1 MPAAFNGKI
10 DALFC
15 ENKADIFGNYK
26 EDNNTITVTLDEE
39 SDNAISLMNL
49 AVIKTFLNGGDV
61 YLLYGELTIK
71 NVTKDVIFNVHY
83 GGTAKNQQGEKL
95 GMKAETTINRFDY
108 DIDCDPTAAGIG
120 KEVNIVVYLQFAK
133 Q

>member
-1 MPAAFNGKI
+1 LPAAFNGKI
-10 DALFC
+10 DALFF

-26 EDNNTITVTLDEE
+26 EENNTITVTLGEE
-39 SDNAISLMNL
+39 CDSAISLMNL

-120 KEVNIVVYLQFAK
+120 KEVNIVVHLQFAK

>member
-1 MPAAFNGKI
+1 M
-10 DALFC
+10 FC

-26 EDNNTITVTLDEE
+26 EENNTITVTLGEE
-39 SDNAISLMNL
+39 SDNTISLMNL

-71 NVTKDVIFNVHY
+71 NVTKVVIFNVHY

-120 KEVNIVVYLQFAK
+120 KEVNIVVLLQLAK

>member
-1 MPAAFNGKI
+1 M
-10 DALFC
+10 FC

-26 EDNNTITVTLDEE
+26 EENNTITVTLGEE
-39 SDNAISLMNL
+39 SDNTISLMNL
-49 AVIKTFLNGGDV
+49 AAIKTFLNGGDV

-120 KEVNIVVYLQFAK
+120 KEVNIVVHLQFAK

>member
-26 EDNNTITVTLDEE
+26 EENNTITVTLGEE
-39 SDNAISLMNL
+39 SDNTISLMNL
-49 AVIKTFLNGGDV
+49 AAIKTFLNGGDV

-120 KEVNIVVYLQFAK
+120 KEVNIVVHLQFAK

>member
-26 EDNNTITVTLDEE
+26 EENNTITVTLGEE

-83 GGTAKNQQGEKL
+83 GGTVKNQQGEKL

-120 KEVNIVVYLQFAK
+120 KEVNIVVLLQFAK

>member
-26 EDNNTITVTLDEE
+26 EENNTITVTLGEE
-39 SDNAISLMNL
+39 SDNTISLMNL
-49 AVIKTFLNGGDV
+49 AAIKTFLNGGDV

-120 KEVNIVVYLQFAK
+120 KEVNIVVLLQFAK

>member
-10 DALFC
+10 DALFF

-26 EDNNTITVTLDEE
+26 EENNTITVTLGEE

-95 GMKAETTINRFDY
+95 GMKVETTINRFDY

-120 KEVNIVVYLQFAK
+120 KEVNIVVHLQFAK